1 MTFVCQIDKT
11 PIFPCQ
17 KLLYSLNKAIAPYS
31 DHETT
36 YNTTLD
42 SIFIGSEAYQVL
54 KPNST

>member
-1 MTFVCQIDKT
+1 MIFIGQLDKT
-11 PIFPCQ
+11 LILPYH